1 MKSRGSGWRWA
12 VLAAVLASMASGP
25 MRAQEDLTFEV
36 ASVRVSAPEA
46 PLLGATGLPMR
57 LTGGPGTSDPERL
70 RYAGVPMLRLL
81 AQTFQ
86 MQADQFVGPE
96 WARSED
102 AAERFDINANVRPG
116 TTREQMNVMMKNLLK
131 DRFRFQYHTDKR
143 DFEVYELT
151 VSKGGSKLKDAE
163 VPFEAPALPKD
174 ALQITRGEDGFPVLP
189 AGSTL
194 GEGVS
199 SKGRIFISVD
209 AIKGFMLA
217 SSPGARRPAMGP
229 TKFTLRMVSI
239 PQLIGVA
246 QPYMDSTHVVDRTGL
261 TGKYDIK
268 VEFAAGI
275 APGNDASEP
284 APDVFAAFEKQ
295 LGLKFQKAKVPL
307 DVIVIDHIEKQPTE
321 N

>member
-1 MKSRGSGWRWA
+1 
-12 VLAAVLASMASGP
+12 
-25 MRAQEDLTFEV
+25 
-36 ASVRVSAPEA
+36 
-46 PLLGATGLPMR
+46 
-57 LTGGPGTSDPERL
+57 
-70 RYAGVPMLRLL
+70 
-81 AQTFQ
+81 
-86 MQADQFVGPE
+86 
-96 WARSED
+96 
-102 AAERFDINANVRPG
+102 
-116 TTREQMNVMMKNLLK
+116 
-131 DRFRFQYHTDKR
+131 
-143 DFEVYELT
+143 
-151 VSKGGSKLKDAE
+151 
-163 VPFEAPALPKD
+163 
-174 ALQITRGEDGFPVLP
+174 
-189 AGSTL
+189 
-194 GEGVS
+194 
-199 SKGRIFISVD
+199 VD

>member
-1 MKSRGSGWRWA
+1 
-12 VLAAVLASMASGP
+12 L
-25 MRAQEDLTFEV
+25 
-36 ASVRVSAPEA
+36 
-46 PLLGATGLPMR
+46 
-57 LTGGPGTSDPERL
+57 
-70 RYAGVPMLRLL
+70 
-81 AQTFQ
+81 
-86 MQADQFVGPE
+86 
-96 WARSED
+96 
-102 AAERFDINANVRPG
+102 
-116 TTREQMNVMMKNLLK
+116 
-131 DRFRFQYHTDKR
+131 QYHADKR

-151 VSKGGSKLKDAE
+151 VSKNGSKLKDAE
-163 VPFEAPALPKD
+163 VPSEAPAVPTG
-174 ALQITRGEDGFPVLP
+174 ALRVTRGEDGFPVLP

-199 SKGRIFISVD
+199 SKGQIFISVD

-217 SSPGARRPAMGP
+217 PGPGARRPEMGP

-239 PQLIGVA
+239 RQLIGVA
-246 QPYMDSTHVVDRTGL
+246 QPYIDSIHVVDHTGL
-261 TGKYDIK
+261 TGKYDVK

-307 DVIVIDHIEKQPTE
+307 DLIVIDHIEKEPTE